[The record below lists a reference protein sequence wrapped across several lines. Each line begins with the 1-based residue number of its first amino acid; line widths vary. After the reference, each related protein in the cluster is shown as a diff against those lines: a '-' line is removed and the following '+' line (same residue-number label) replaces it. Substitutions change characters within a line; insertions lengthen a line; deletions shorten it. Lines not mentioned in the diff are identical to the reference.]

1 MDANGVEAQ
10 IQANQ
15 LKVAPATSSRKPVEM
30 PKLPTNSLQLPTV
43 RTLIAAGVP
52 VNHVNDLGWTALHEA
67 IVLGNGDRDH
77 VTVVRLL
84 LEAGADATI
93 PDRNGALPRQL
104 AADAGHTAIVAEL
117 DRH

>member
-1 MDANGVEAQ
+1 M
-10 IQANQ
+10 I
-15 LKVAPATSSRKPVEM
+15 PAGEHAH
-30 PKLPTNSLQLPTV
+30 V

-52 VNHVNDLGWTALHEA
+52 VNHINDLGWTAPHDA

-84 LEAGADATI
+84 LQAGADQTI
-93 PDRNGALPRQL
+93 PDRSGTLPRRL

-117 DRH
+117 DRRR